1 MLVGKMER
9 FILYSDSLVRV
20 LAIAWADSDSKT
32 KARVLAMPGRLRLGF
47 KLLAA
52 SLLSCSPPVSRIPDL
67 SHLALHRILFLPPAG
82 SLLSRSLFNRCSR
95 DFATATMAGTTV
107 LPQSLLP
114 RRSAAAAADLRSCSS
129 RVRVHP
135 ALMANPAAAKR
146 PKRPGSVHDVQPP
159 AKRVR
164 GACSGG
170 KLHVVVPVNIKG
182 SSKLP
187 CPSGGKDPKTPTC
200 LHPSG
205 IKNQVAESPES
216 ATQPKPQISM
226 RELIEKA
233 RLTMARLDKAR
244 SASKEEANRRQE
256 IERSRAEA
264 RRKVEQMTDTVQF
277 NDPWIHHSDVT
288 KSPEELLKARQHAWR
303 YQAHLLE
310 MARRRDF
317 ASEEAKQRKQRN
329 QFLS

>member
-1 MLVGKMER
+1 
-9 FILYSDSLVRV
+9 
-20 LAIAWADSDSKT
+20 
-32 KARVLAMPGRLRLGF
+32 
-47 KLLAA
+47 
-52 SLLSCSPPVSRIPDL
+52 
-67 SHLALHRILFLPPAG
+67 
-82 SLLSRSLFNRCSR
+82 
-95 DFATATMAGTTV
+95 MAGTTV
-107 LPQSLLP
+107 LPPSLLP
-114 RRSAAAAADLRSCSS
+114 RRSVAAAADLHSCSS
-129 RVRVHP
+129 RVRVNP
-135 ALMANPAAAKR
+135 ALMANPADAKK
-146 PKRPGSVHDVQPP
+146 PKRPGSVRGEQPPP

-170 KLHVVVPVNIKG
+170 ELHVAVPANIKNG
-182 SSKLP
+182 SKLP
-187 CPSGGKDPKTPTC
+187 SPSSGKDP
-200 LHPSG
+200 LHSSA

-216 ATQPKPQISM
+216 ATQLKPQMSM

-264 RRKVEQMTDTVQF
+264 RRKVEQMADTVQF

-317 ASEEAKQRKQRN
+317 CRLAGGSLASEEAKQRKQRN